1 MEESTVHKG
10 KAQNFSDTQLWIQAL
25 KLEIILFFMYNK

>member
-10 KAQNFSDTQLWIQAL
+10 KTQNFSDTQLRIQAL
-25 KLEIILFFMYNK
+25 KLEILIR